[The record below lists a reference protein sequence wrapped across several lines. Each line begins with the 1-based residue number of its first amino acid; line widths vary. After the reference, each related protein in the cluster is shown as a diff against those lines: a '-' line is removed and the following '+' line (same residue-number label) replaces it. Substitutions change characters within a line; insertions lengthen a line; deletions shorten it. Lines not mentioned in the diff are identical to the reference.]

1 MAEPQSLVLLDA
13 YRRASAPDVEL
24 GPTWWDRHGSIPRAN
39 DAESVPTSRE
49 EGPDTVRLRPVKANG
64 STPTAGRDVDLEAA
78 VKADKSA
85 SAAAG
90 FKEWSTAY
98 VLRLVLFDMLVGAMA
113 VAIPSLNSARL
124 GSQEPLIVTMSLLG
138 AIVWPLAVAAA
149 RGYDRR
155 RIGVGSDEM
164 RSVIRAGMGLVLVG
178 AFWAGLLGAETFL
191 KLAVV
196 ATPLAAT
203 LSLVVRFF
211 ARKQLHWRQ
220 RGGVNVRH
228 VIVVGGWAAAKHL
241 RERLEA
247 EPSNGMRIVGACIP
261 TPDIG
266 YAQELGMPVLGN
278 LGEVPAVVK
287 KVNCDAVAVTSDDA
301 TRHHYL
307 RRLAWSLEGSGVEM
321 FVDPG
326 LVEVAGPRMHI
337 RPQVGLPL
345 LHIEEPHFTGWRRI
359 GKRATDVALTIVGL
373 VVLSPLMAAIAVAI
387 KLEDGGPVIFRQTRI
402 GRNGT
407 PFTMFKF
414 RSMVVDAEARWQ
426 SLVHSNEGH
435 GALFKLAHDPRVTA
449 LGHFLREFSLDELPQ
464 LFNVLRGNMSLVGP
478 RPHLEHEIAAMHTD
492 AVRRSLVTPGL
503 TGLWQISGRSDLSGE
518 DSLRLDLRYVENWS
532 FTLDLL
538 ILWRTL
544 FAVVAKRGAK

>member
-1 MAEPQSLVLLDA
+1 MAEPQSLVRLEA
-13 YRRASAPDVEL
+13 YREARQVAT
-24 GPTWWDRHGSIPRAN
+24 TWWERR
-39 DAESVPTSRE
+39 DAELLVHGAQGTVPSQEAEADTARLGSVGIDDRLADPRQDSVLETPVESDQPA
-49 EGPDTVRLRPVKANG
+49 GPL
-64 STPTAGRDVDLEAA
+64 TAFRD
-78 VKADKSA
+78 
-85 SAAAG
+85 
-90 FKEWSTAY
+90 WSTAY

-113 VAIPSLNSARL
+113 VAIPSLNSTRL
-124 GSQEPLIVTMSLLG
+124 GRHEPLIVTMSLLG

-191 KLAVV
+191 KLGVV
-196 ATPLAAT
+196 ATPFAAT
-203 LSLVVRFF
+203 LSLVTRFL

-220 RGGVNVRH
+220 RGGVNVRRL
-228 VIVVGGWAAAKHL
+228 IVVGGWAAAK
-241 RERLEA
+241 
-247 EPSNGMRIVGACIP
+247 PTSGMRIVGACIP
-261 TPDIG
+261 TRDIG

-278 LGEVPAVVK
+278 LGEVPSVVR

-359 GKRATDVALTIVGL
+359 GKRAADVVLTIIGL
-373 VVLSPLMAAIAVAI
+373 LVISPLMAAIAVAI

-414 RSMVVDAEARWQ
+414 RSMVVDAEARWEG
-426 SLVHSNEGH
+426 LIHSNEGH
-435 GALFKLAHDPRVTA
+435 GALFKLAHDPRVTK

-464 LFNVLRGNMSLVGP
+464 LFNVLHGNMSLVGP

-503 TGLWQISGRSDLSGE
+503 TGLWQISGRSDLSAE

-532 FTLDLL
+532 FTLDLM
-538 ILWRTL
+538 ILWKTL
-544 FAVVAKRGAK
+544 FAVVARRGAH

>member
-1 MAEPQSLVLLDA
+1 MAEPNSLVRLEA
-13 YRRASAPDVEL
+13 YREARQVAT
-24 GPTWWDRHGSIPRAN
+24 TWWERR
-39 DAESVPTSRE
+39 DAELLARGAQGAVPSQE
-49 EGPDTVRLRPVKANG
+49 AEPDAARLRSVGIDDRLPDPRQDSVLEVPVESAQPAEP
-64 STPTAGRDVDLEAA
+64 ST
-78 VKADKSA
+78 
-85 SAAAG
+85 G
-90 FKEWSTAY
+90 FRVWSTAY
-98 VLRLVLFDMLVGAMA
+98 VLRLALFDMFVGAMA

-124 GSQEPLIVTMSLLG
+124 GPQEPLIVTMSLLG

-155 RIGVGSDEM
+155 RIGIGSDEM

-196 ATPLAAT
+196 ATPFAAT
-203 LSLVVRFF
+203 LSLVARFL
-211 ARKQLHWRQ
+211 ARRQLHWRQ
-220 RGGVNVRH
+220 RAGVNVRR

-241 RERLEA
+241 RDRLEA
-247 EPSNGMRIVGACIP
+247 EPTSGMRIVGACIP
-261 TPDIG
+261 TRDIG

-278 LGEVPAVVK
+278 LGEVPSVVR

-359 GKRATDVALTIVGL
+359 GKRAADVALTTLGL
-373 VVLSPLMAAIAVAI
+373 VVISPLMAAIAAVI

-414 RSMVVDAEARWQ
+414 RSMVIGAEARWDG
-426 SLVHSNEGH
+426 LVPANEGH
-435 GALFKLAHDPRVTA
+435 GALFKLAHDPRVTKV
-449 LGHFLREFSLDELPQ
+449 GQFLREFSLDELPQ

-478 RPHLEHEIAAMHTD
+478 RPHLEREIAAMHSD

-538 ILWRTL
+538 ILWKTI
-544 FAVVAKRGAK
+544 FAVLTKRGAK